1 MIKIWFCGKQS
12 LPNRIKFC
20 FYLQID
26 NRLATE
32 ARELRRRTYTITESE
47 IQTAIA
53 LIPTA
58 NSTSSLTNANALTAP
73 SKSVNELM
81 CVKNSY
87 PSSDSESN
95 IVISGDEDEF
105 DDVFMLENGELVQHD
120 VNAILAALKDA
131 SELDKSVDLLDLPE
145 PPLCFSDS
153 YTDQSEVGDL
163 PNEVDITNHE
173 NKMIENKTNFE
184 EKIVYDKEDED
195 KKPVVKKGP
204 RITIPNITKSESIKD
219 FEENEA
225 KVVRGRRKPLYP
237 GKKIT
242 AMRQNTAGSNKAEET
257 GNKRIVT
264 NNKVNGGVKKSIN
277 SKNERAIARPMSAK
291 NSPSTKINPPA
302 KKTTG
307 RDSGSVSSKPSHSK
321 LPTATAKGKTVTTTP
336 TKPNTTAKPVP
347 TASSSKSANDKNAAL
362 NSKVSIDKKSITSE
376 KKTITKPAVTPT
388 RRLTSL
394 SKTPEPSSKAK
405 TAVPARPSSVPA
417 ARSEMKGRVN
427 EGVRKSRSG
436 VVLPG
441 VRMCADG
448 AEVDGDLSR
457 GRTVS
462 PRAVLH
468 RAAGLFNIPT
478 IEHVINIPTMQV

>member
-73 SKSVNELM
+73 SNYLNGLM
-81 CVKNSY
+81 CVKKSN
-87 PSSDSESN
+87 PSSDNESN

-105 DDVFMLENGELVQHD
+105 DDVFMLENGELVKHD

-145 PPLCFSDS
+145 PPQCFSDS

-163 PNEVDITNHE
+163 PNEIDITKLG
-173 NKMIENKTNFE
+173 NKMTEKDANFE
-184 EKIVYDKEDED
+184 DTIFYDKEDE
-195 KKPVVKKGP
+195 KPVVRKGP
-204 RITIPNITKSESIKD
+204 RITIPDITKSESIRD

-264 NNKVNGGVKKSIN
+264 NNKVNGGIKKSIN

-307 RDSGSVSSKPSHSK
+307 RDSGSISSKPSRSK
-321 LPTATAKGKTVTTTP
+321 LPTATAKGKTVTATP
-336 TKPNTTAKPVP
+336 TQPNTTAKPVP
-347 TASSSKSANDKNAAL
+347 IASSSKSANDKNAAL
-362 NSKVSIDKKSITSE
+362 KPKVSIDKKSITSE

-394 SKTPEPSSKAK
+394 SKTPEPSPKAK

>member
-12 LPNRIKFC
+12 VPNRIKFC

-58 NSTSSLTNANALTAP
+58 NSTSSLTNALTAP
-73 SKSVNELM
+73 SNYLNGLM
-81 CVKNSY
+81 CVKKSN
-87 PSSDSESN
+87 PSSDNESN

-105 DDVFMLENGELVQHD
+105 DDVFMLENGELVKHN
-120 VNAILAALKDA
+120 VKAILAALKDA

-163 PNEVDITNHE
+163 PNEMDITKLG
-173 NKMIENKTNFE
+173 NKMTEKDANFE
-184 EKIVYDKEDED
+184 DTIFYDKEDE
-195 KKPVVKKGP
+195 KPVVRKGP
-204 RITIPNITKSESIKD
+204 RITIPDITKSESIRD

-257 GNKRIVT
+257 GNKKIVT
-264 NNKVNGGVKKSIN
+264 NNKVNGGIKKSIN

-291 NSPSTKINPPA
+291 NSPSTKIN
-302 KKTTG
+302 
-307 RDSGSVSSKPSHSK
+307 
-321 LPTATAKGKTVTTTP
+321 
-336 TKPNTTAKPVP
+336 
-347 TASSSKSANDKNAAL
+347 
-362 NSKVSIDKKSITSE
+362 
-376 KKTITKPAVTPT
+376 
-388 RRLTSL
+388 
-394 SKTPEPSSKAK
+394 
-405 TAVPARPSSVPA
+405 
-417 ARSEMKGRVN
+417 RSEERRVGK
-427 EGVRKSRSG
+427 ECRSRW
-436 VVLPG
+436 
-441 VRMCADG
+441 
-448 AEVDGDLSR
+448 
-457 GRTVS
+457 S
-462 PRAVLH
+462 PYH
-468 RAAGLFNIPT
+468 
-478 IEHVINIPTMQV
+478 